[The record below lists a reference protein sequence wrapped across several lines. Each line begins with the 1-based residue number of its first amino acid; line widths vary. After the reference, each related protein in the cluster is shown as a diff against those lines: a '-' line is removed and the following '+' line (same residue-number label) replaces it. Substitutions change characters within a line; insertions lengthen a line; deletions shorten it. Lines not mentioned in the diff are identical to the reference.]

1 MPPSAKT
8 QDKPRSACILMLAQH
23 VSFISAL
30 ATLFL
35 YLWTRTMLSDE
46 LKEYIIDSSQ
56 KWLAKHEKQYKVFQL
71 SKGRKTRNIYI
82 VNPLKKFKLVKLIPC
97 LEDNLKKVDQTNV
110 NYAFEK
116 GKNCSLGAMNHIG
129 YKYTISFDLVNFF
142 DSVRKSHVEGILDN
156 EVINFCFIDG
166 APRQGLPTSP
176 LIATIAFLKCDQI
189 ILDHI
194 KKNKIDAVY
203 TRYADDL
210 IFSFN
215 NIQDRGKI
223 TFLVDK
229 ATEASNFTI
238 NTNKTKFQ
246 NSKNGMRIITGL
258 AVDNFGVHSTRK
270 TKKKN

>member
-1 MPPSAKT
+1 MNNINPDDLLP
-8 QDKPRSACILMLAQH
+8 
-23 VSFISAL
+23 
-30 ATLFL
+30 
-35 YLWTRTMLSDE
+35 DE
-46 LKEYIIDSSQ
+46 LKKYIIDSSKEWFAEDGEQ
-56 KWLAKHEKQYKVFQL
+56 HRVLKL
-71 SKGRKTRNIYI
+71 SKGRKIRKIYI
-82 VNPLKKFKLVKLIPC
+82 VNHSKKSKLVQLIPY
-97 LEDNLKKVDQTNV
+97 LEDTLKKVDKTNV
-110 NYAFEK
+110 NYAFQK

-156 EVINFCFIDG
+156 EVINFCFIDD

-176 LIATIAFLKCDQI
+176 LIATIAFLKCDQL

-194 KKNKIDAVY
+194 KKSKINAVY

-270 TKKKN
+270 TKKKIRAARHQDNLRSLGGLLEWAKCKLPN

>member
-1 MPPSAKT
+1 VNNINPDDLLP
-8 QDKPRSACILMLAQH
+8 
-23 VSFISAL
+23 
-30 ATLFL
+30 
-35 YLWTRTMLSDE
+35 DE
-46 LKEYIIDSSQ
+46 LKKYIIDSS
-56 KWLAKHEKQYKVFQL
+56 KEWFREYEKQHKVFQL
-71 SKGRKTRNIYI
+71 SKGRKSRNIYI
-82 VNPLKKFKLVKLIPC
+82 VNPFKKFKLVKLIPY
-97 LEDNLKKVDQTNV
+97 LEDTLKKNDQTNV

-116 GKNCSLGAMNHIG
+116 GKNCSLGAINHIG

-142 DSVRKSHVEGILDN
+142 DSVRKSHVEGLLNN
-156 EVINFCFIDG
+156 EVINYCFIDG

-176 LIATIAFLKCDQI
+176 LIATIAFLKCDQLI
-189 ILDHI
+189 IDYI

-229 ATEASNFTI
+229 ATEANNFKI

-246 NSKNGMRIITGL
+246 NSRSGMRIITGL
-258 AVDNFGVHSTRK
+258 AVDNFGVHPTRK
-270 TKKKN
+270 TKRKIRAAEHQYNLPSLGGLLEWAKCKLPN

>member
-1 MPPSAKT
+1 
-8 QDKPRSACILMLAQH
+8 MLP
-23 VSFISAL
+23 
-30 ATLFL
+30 
-35 YLWTRTMLSDE
+35 DE
-46 LKEYIIDSSQ
+46 LKKYIIDSSK

-82 VNPLKKFKLVKLIPC
+82 VNPLKKFKLVKLIPY
-97 LEDNLKKVDQTNV
+97 LEDTLKKVDQTNV

-142 DSVRKSHVEGILDN
+142 DSVRKNHVDGILNN
-156 EVINFCFIDG
+156 EVINYCFIDG

-176 LIATIAFLKCDQI
+176 LIATIAFLKCDQL

-229 ATEASNFTI
+229 ATEANNFKI

-246 NSKNGMRIITGL
+246 NSRNGMRIITGL
-258 AVDNFGVHSTRK
+258 AVDNFGVHPTRK
-270 TKKKN
+270 TKRKIRAATHQYNLPSLDGLIEWAKCKLPN